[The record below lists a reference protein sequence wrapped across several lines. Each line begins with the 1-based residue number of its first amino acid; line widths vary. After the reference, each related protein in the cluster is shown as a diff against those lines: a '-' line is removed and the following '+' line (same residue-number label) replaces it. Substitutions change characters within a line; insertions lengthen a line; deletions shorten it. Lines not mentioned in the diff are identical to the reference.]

1 MTETA
6 PGGEQWDRRAF
17 LRAAGALAA
26 GAAGAA
32 AAGCDAPGASRPAPV
47 APPGAGRARDVALD
61 RATLAAVGEVVLPG
75 ELGAAG
81 RAGAVDAFVAW
92 VAGYAPVAER
102 MHGYGYADV
111 RYLPP
116 DPAPG
121 WGAQLDGLELLAR
134 RSRGASFAA
143 LPIADRRAL
152 VESALAS
159 TPGDRLPA
167 PIAAGLDAQCD
178 RSASATCPA
187 AMGAGRRSPG
197 VLASADSTS
206 ARRSVIGRAAND
218 APRDRRAS
226 SSSPSSCAPHPG
238 AGSGGRYR
246 TSA

>member
-17 LRAAGALAA
+17 LRAAVAL
-26 GAAGAA
+26 AAGAA
-32 AAGCDAPGASRPAPV
+32 AAGCDAPGTAGGAPAVAPG
-47 APPGAGRARDVALD
+47 APPGARRARDVALD

-75 ELGAAG
+75 ELGVAG

-167 PIAAGLDAQCD
+167 PIAAGHVALALL
-178 RSASATCPA
+178 SHWASSPAAWDLAYGARITPATCRPLA
-187 AMGAGRRSPG
+187 EAPRRPLP
-197 VLASADSTS
+197 LASAPTT
-206 ARRSVIGRAAND
+206 RA
-218 APRDRRAS
+218 
-226 SSSPSSCAPHPG
+226 
-238 AGSGGRYR
+238 
-246 TSA
+246 

>member
-17 LRAAGALAA
+17 LRAAGVLAA
-26 GAAGAA
+26 GTA
-32 AAGCDAPGASRPAPV
+32 AAGCDAPRAPGGAPAAAPSATPV
-47 APPGAGRARDVALD
+47 AGRARDVALD

-143 LPIADRRAL
+143 LPITDRRTL

-167 PIAAGLDAQCD
+167 PIAAGHVALALL
-178 RSASATCPA
+178 SHWASSPAAWDLAYGARITPATCRPLGDA
-187 AMGAGRRSPG
+187 PRRPLP
-197 VLASADSTS
+197 LASAPTT
-206 ARRSVIGRAAND
+206 RA
-218 APRDRRAS
+218 
-226 SSSPSSCAPHPG
+226 
-238 AGSGGRYR
+238 
-246 TSA
+246 

>member
-26 GAAGAA
+26 GAA
-32 AAGCDAPGASRPAPV
+32 AAGCDAPRAPGGAPAAAPGATPV
-47 APPGAGRARDVALD
+47 AGRPRDVALD
-61 RATLAAVGEVVLPG
+61 PAALAAVGEVVLPG
-75 ELGAAG
+75 ELGEAG

-92 VAGYAPVAER
+92 IAGVRAVAER

-121 WGAQLDGLELLAR
+121 WRAQLEGLELLAR

-143 LPIADRRAL
+143 LPVAERRAL
-152 VESALAS
+152 IESALAG

-167 PIAAGLDAQCD
+167 PLAAGHVALALL
-178 RSASATCPA
+178 SHWASSPAAWDLAYGARITPATCRPLA
-187 AMGAGRRSPG
+187 DAPRRPLP
-197 VLASADSTS
+197 LASAP
-206 ARRSVIGRAAND
+206 RA
-218 APRDRRAS
+218 
-226 SSSPSSCAPHPG
+226 
-238 AGSGGRYR
+238 
-246 TSA
+246 